1 MTCEECLSG
10 LATGSLRELPASSP
24 VMQHCLTCPDC
35 SQLTT
40 LLRDREYHAANVLNN
55 LPPMSSPITVA
66 ETSVQMARRRRTG
79 QLVVMLSG
87 AALVAT
93 IWITAATIFFPA
105 MRRGDL
111 IADSA
116 LRTETISLS
125 CLSPQQAADI
135 INPYV
140 RSNGSTYYLPSSDIS
155 AITVR
160 GTAAEVRKSRSL
172 IGNFESDPAAA
183 CRHTFGSDLKKLND
197 AIFDAQGAG
206 TGSGS
211 GNGSSAPADRVEPT
225 ERAERPGPTERKE
238 PAERKEPVERKAPT
252 TPRKP

>member
-1 MTCEECLSG
+1 
-10 LATGSLRELPASSP
+10 LREMPANSP

-55 LPPMSSPITVA
+55 LPPMSNPITVA

-79 QLVVMLSG
+79 RVVVMLSG
-87 AALVAT
+87 AALIAT

-111 IADSA
+111 IANSS

-140 RSNGSTYYLPSSDIS
+140 RSHGSTYYLPTSDIS

-160 GTAAEVRKSRSL
+160 GTASEIAKSKEL
-172 IGNFESDPAAA
+172 IDQFEPDAAAA
-183 CRHTFGSDLKKLND
+183 CHHTTGSDPNGMGSDLKVMHDQL
-197 AIFDAQGAG
+197 IDAQGLG

-211 GNGSSAPADRVEPT
+211 GSGQGSNAPANRVEPKVRT
-225 ERAERPGPTERKE
+225 ARPDANEGK
-238 PAERKEPVERKAPT
+238 KAT